1 MQGGGLYRLVVL
13 TALSDFSIFGRKSL
27 GRRFDSE
34 FLRGRKKETL
44 LTVKR
49 VYSEC

>member
-27 GRRFDSE
+27 GRRFGSE
-34 FLRGRKKETL
+34 FLRGRKKGNVINGKEG
-44 LTVKR
+44 VQ
-49 VYSEC
+49 